1 MPKATPPLH
10 VRVNKLFETNRT
22 VDNPELSNAVVAG
35 AISGLLG
42 RPVLE
47 TDIAELRAEA
57 GLRFVDGDLV
67 RALAEYFEAPTSF
80 LANKWDSTAESYDR
94 ELSVLTQLRDSG
106 VQLLAMR
113 DGGAMSADDL
123 MNILE
128 QLPDQAKT
136 ETSDAGGTRSSV

>member
-10 VRVNKLFETNRT
+10 VRINKLFETNHT
-22 VDNPELSNAVVAG
+22 ADNPELSNAVVAE
-35 AISGLLG
+35 AVSSLLG
-42 RPVLE
+42 RPVLD
-47 TDIAELRAEA
+47 TDVAELRAEA
-57 GLRFVDGDLV
+57 GLRFVDGDMV
-67 RALAEYFEAPTSF
+67 RALAEYFEAPASF

-113 DGGAMSADDL
+113 DGGAMSAEDL

-128 QLPDQAKT
+128 QLPDQPKGK
-136 ETSDAGGTRSSV
+136 ESDTSGTRSNV

>member
-10 VRVNKLFETNRT
+10 VRINKLFETNHT
-22 VDNPELSNAVVAG
+22 ADNPEFSNAVVAE
-35 AISGLLG
+35 AVSSLLG

-67 RALAEYFEAPTSF
+67 HALAEYFEAPASF
-80 LANKWDSTAESYDR
+80 LANKWDNTAESYDR

-113 DGGAMSADDL
+113 DGGAMSAEDL

-128 QLPDQAKT
+128 QLPDQPKG
-136 ETSDAGGTRSSV
+136 EESDTSGTRSNV

>member
-1 MPKATPPLH
+1 MSKATPPLH
-10 VRVNKLFETNRT
+10 VRINKLFETNRT
-22 VDNPELSNAVVAG
+22 ADNPEISNAVVAG
-35 AISGLLG
+35 AVSSLLG
-42 RPVLE
+42 RLVHE

-57 GLRFVDGDLV
+57 GFRFVDADLV
-67 RALAEYFEAPTSF
+67 HALAEYFEAPASF

-113 DGGAMSADDL
+113 DGGAMSAEDL

-128 QLPDQAKT
+128 QLPEQHKGK
-136 ETSDAGGTRSSV
+136 ESDTTGTRSNV

>member
-10 VRVNKLFETNRT
+10 VRINKLFETNHT
-22 VDNPELSNAVVAG
+22 ADNPELSNAVVAE
-35 AISGLLG
+35 AVSSLLG
-42 RPVLE
+42 RPVLD

-57 GLRFVDGDLV
+57 GLRFVDSDMV
-67 RALAEYFEAPTSF
+67 RALAEYFEAPASF

-113 DGGAMSADDL
+113 DGGAMSAEDL

-128 QLPDQAKT
+128 QLPDQPKG
-136 ETSDAGGTRSSV
+136 EESDTSGTRSNV

>member
-1 MPKATPPLH
+1 MAKATPPLH
-10 VRVNKLFETNRT
+10 VRINKLFETNHT
-22 VDNPELSNAVVAG
+22 ADNPEVSNAVVAES
-35 AISGLLG
+35 ISSLLG
-42 RPVLE
+42 RPVIE
-47 TDIAELRAEA
+47 TEIAELRAEA
-57 GLRFVDGDLV
+57 GLRFADSDMVH
-67 RALAEYFEAPTSF
+67 ALAEYFEAPASF

-128 QLPDQAKT
+128 QLPDQPEGK
-136 ETSDAGGTRSSV
+136 TSDAGGTRSNV

>member
-1 MPKATPPLH
+1 MSKATPPLH
-10 VRVNKLFETNRT
+10 VRINKLFETNRT
-22 VDNPELSNAVVAG
+22 ADNPEISNAVVAG
-35 AISGLLG
+35 AVSSLLG
-42 RPVLE
+42 RLVHE
-47 TDIAELRAEA
+47 TDIAGLRAEA
-57 GLRFVDGDLV
+57 GFRFVDADMVG
-67 RALAEYFEAPTSF
+67 ALAEYFEAPASF

-128 QLPDQAKT
+128 QLPEQPKGK
-136 ETSDAGGTRSSV
+136 ESDTTGTRSNV